1 MLNLSQGKRKDETFR
16 DIKVRGHFSN
26 IATYADD
33 YLSLS
38 LFSDDACETYAAGTN
53 GLPVTAGFI
62 FRGKYTGETR
72 VKGMKGE
79 EFGDD
84 LDLSTFVGYSVGLG
98 YEYESFACCVIEVK
112 EEKEDLDRMLSVFN

>member
-1 MLNLSQGKRKDETFR
+1 
-16 DIKVRGHFSN
+16 
-26 IATYADD
+26 
-33 YLSLS
+33 
-38 LFSDDACETYAAGTN
+38 
-53 GLPVTAGFI
+53 
-62 FRGKYTGETR
+62 
-72 VKGMKGE
+72 MKGE